1 METSAEWIVRL
12 AAAVASGVAIDPVAG
27 IPSVSEVVSS
37 LPLAGNAT
45 LWRTLDIGTGNGL
58 LLHRL
63 AKHGWV
69 PLRSWT
75 PSAFSVHTSFSA
87 MLSRGAASCLSGGC
101 RLKDLT
107 GCDYCEAAVELARA
121 VAQKAGLAS
130 IQFLVSNHLLR
141 IFSFCSCSI

>member
-27 IPSVSEVVSS
+27 MPSVSEVVSS

-69 PLRSWT
+69 PLQSCF
-75 PSAFSVHTSFSA
+75 PA

-121 VAQKAGLAS
+121 VAQRAGLAS
-130 IQFLVSNHLLR
+130 IQFLVGNHLLR
-141 IFSFCSCSI
+141 IFSFCSSSILLVPR